1 MVMMQIKKLCVY
13 LHCTHMLAS
22 CHILKTQ
29 VIEGEKT
36 LLFAIRLAW
45 IIVEGQ
51 ENLQMA
57 QICSLVAIFDT

>member
-22 CHILKTQ
+22 CHIFLAPQ

-36 LLFAIRLAW
+36 LPFVICLWMWR
-45 IIVEGQ
+45 VKKPCK
-51 ENLQMA
+51 MA